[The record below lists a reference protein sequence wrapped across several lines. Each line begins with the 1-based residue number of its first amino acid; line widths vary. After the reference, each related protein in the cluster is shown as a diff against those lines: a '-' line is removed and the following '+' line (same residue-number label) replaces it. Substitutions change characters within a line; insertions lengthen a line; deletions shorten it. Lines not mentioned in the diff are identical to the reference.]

1 MKKAKK
7 QPSER
12 LGKLSLYPLT
22 LEESLRAFLQTDPEA
37 VRRRLEAKGIVEE
50 KIADKRKSKTKK

>member
-7 QPSER
+7 QQSER

-37 VRRRLEAKGIVEE
+37 VRKRLEAKGIVEE
-50 KIADKRKSKTKK
+50 KATKKGTKKK